1 LNRNNSIAIKKTVMK
16 KNLIITLV
24 LGLFLISCK
33 NSNMRPDDRSGKS
46 VTTLSDQLSQPVI
59 ICTSYSI
66 FNPNG
71 ETGTRVLYSYL
82 DCNNGGLETGSVEPR
97 GTVRVLAQEGTLK
110 CPGGVV
116 TETGISPKTDP
127 AQSKP

>member
-1 LNRNNSIAIKKTVMK
+1 MK

-33 NSNMRPDDRSGKS
+33 NSNMQPDAKSGKS
-46 VTTLSDQLSQPVI
+46 VTQLSKPDI
-59 ICTSYSI
+59 ACTSYSI
-66 FNPNG
+66 FNPHG
-71 ETGTRVLYSYL
+71 PLGPTVLYSYL
-82 DCNNGGLETGSVEPR
+82 DCNGGLETGSVEPL
-97 GTVRVLAQEGTLK
+97 GTVFVLAQQGTVK

-116 TETGISPKTDP
+116 TESGISPKTDA

>member
-1 LNRNNSIAIKKTVMK
+1 MK

-33 NSNMRPDDRSGKS
+33 NSNMRPDAKSGKS
-46 VTTLSDQLSQPVI
+46 VTKLSAQLSQPDI

-66 FNPNG
+66 FNPHG
-71 ETGTRVLYSYL
+71 ETGPTVLYSYL

-97 GTVRVLAQEGTLK
+97 GTVSVLAQQGTVK

-116 TETGISPKTDP
+116 TESVISPKTDP